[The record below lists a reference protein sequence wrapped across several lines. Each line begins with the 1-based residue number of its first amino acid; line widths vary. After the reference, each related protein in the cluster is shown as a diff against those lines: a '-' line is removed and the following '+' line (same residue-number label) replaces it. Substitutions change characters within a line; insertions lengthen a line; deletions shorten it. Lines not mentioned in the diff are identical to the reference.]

1 MRFERGTTQRRRRL
15 MTAGKG
21 MGVHEY
27 LNLFLWA
34 LVFIATSIITL
45 DTNDFNYIA
54 PFMAFG
60 MVASTMLVHQ
70 ARGKR

>member
-1 MRFERGTTQRRRRL
+1 MRFERATAQRRRRL
-15 MTAGKG
+15 VTAGKG
-21 MGVHEY
+21 MGIHEY

-45 DTNDFNYIA
+45 DTNDFNTIA
-54 PFMAFG
+54 PFMAVG
-60 MVASTMLVHQ
+60 MVASTMIVHW